1 MNKLLNAHIQFIKYN
16 LNELKKKKLINEH
29 IKFII
34 KQITNYGKF
43 LLLMYKGLFRVLDPN
58 YQKQKAEYKKQ
69 QEIRKQIIGMV
80 KLLRY
85 SKEKMRKMGMSR
97 QSIRR
102 FFITMG
108 GDNKVLQQLCDDLM
122 KEIGG

>member
-1 MNKLLNAHIQFIKYN
+1 MKKLINAHIQFIKYN
-16 LNELKKKKLINEH
+16 LTELKNKKPLNEH
-29 IKFII
+29 IKFVI
-34 KQITNYGKF
+34 KQIINYGKF
-43 LLLMYKGLFRVLDPN
+43 ILLLYKGIFRVLDPN

-85 SKEKMRKMGMSR
+85 SKDKMRKMGMSR

-108 GDNKVLQQLCDDLM
+108 GDDKVLQQLCDDLM
-122 KEIGG
+122 KEVG